1 MCSVSCCLIK
11 KERKKIMGIIYF
23 ALGLVTALVLA
34 EVVAWFSVVKTFN
47 RYSEKITNIQM
58 QNTELIQ
65 STKEELQLL
74 SLRIDNLETRIYRD
88 IDEVHTR
95 IGLDIDRV
103 ERGIDSRMDKF
114 DLKLKK
120 DLLKG

>member
-1 MCSVSCCLIK
+1 L
-11 KERKKIMGIIYF
+11 ENQIY
-23 ALGLVTALVLA
+23 
-34 EVVAWFSVVKTFN
+34 K
-47 RYSEKITNIQM
+47 
-58 QNTELIQ
+58 
-65 STKEELQLL
+65 
-74 SLRIDNLETRIYRD
+74 D

-95 IGLDIDRV
+95 IGLDIDKV

>member
-1 MCSVSCCLIK
+1 
-11 KERKKIMGIIYF
+11 
-23 ALGLVTALVLA
+23 
-34 EVVAWFSVVKTFN
+34 VVKTFN

-74 SLRIDNLETRIYRD
+74 NLRIDNLENRIYKD

-95 IGLDIDRV
+95 IELDIDRV

>member
-1 MCSVSCCLIK
+1 
-11 KERKKIMGIIYF
+11 MGIIYF

-58 QNTELIQ
+58 QNTKLIQ

-74 SLRIDNLETRIYRD
+74 NLRIDDLQDRLYKD
-88 IDEVHTR
+88 IDEVHTK
-95 IGLDIDRV
+95 IVLDIDRV